1 MSLDYNLHTW
11 GDCYALCIACDRIVV
26 CGVLSW
32 RRSREGFLQV
42 VKFALLPIFL
52 TTLLCMLSWDIQSC
66 VQDFFEQ
73 LLDLSIHGMLNIMIL
88 FPLFGDGAGEVQVA
102 WSTCVD
108 CNPSGLKLMIIWKQ
122 KLPTFS
128 TRNIYWWHRPLRP
141 TLSQERLKKMVWYT
155 CIPPHNDL
163 AVKMVGLRRFNC
175 TSFSFPSVAKLSKI

>member
-32 RRSREGFLQV
+32 RWSREGFLQV

-52 TTLLCMLSWDIQSC
+52 TTLLCMLSRDIQSC
-66 VQDFFEQ
+66 VQDFFIQ

-88 FPLFGDGAGEVQVA
+88 FSLFGDGAGEVQVA
-102 WSTCVD
+102 WSTYVD

-141 TLSQERLKKMVWYT
+141 TLFTRETKENGVIHLY
-155 CIPPHNDL
+155 
-163 AVKMVGLRRFNC
+163 
-175 TSFSFPSVAKLSKI
+175 PSPQWPRG